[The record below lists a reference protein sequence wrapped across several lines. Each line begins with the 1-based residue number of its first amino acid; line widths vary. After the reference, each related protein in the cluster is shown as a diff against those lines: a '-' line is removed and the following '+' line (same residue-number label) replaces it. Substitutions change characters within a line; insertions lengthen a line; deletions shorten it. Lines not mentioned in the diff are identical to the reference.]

1 MAGRAVL
8 VTGGSR
14 GIGADVAHAFAAARD
29 RVAVHF
35 GMSAG
40 GARRVADELP
50 GEGHV
55 VVGADLADPEAVRR
69 MVEEAAAGLGGI
81 DVLVNN
87 AGLYAGLRRGAFFAL
102 AEAEWDRV
110 MAVNV
115 KGTWLCATACVPVM
129 REQGVGAIVNIASTT
144 AINGSAGFAHYV
156 ASKGAVI
163 ALTRSMAREVGP
175 LGIRVNVIAPG
186 FTLTDA
192 SRELFEQE
200 GRDPET
206 YALDRSSLKRPAQ
219 PEDVFG
225 AALWLAGDGAGYV
238 TGQTIVVDG
247 GRIFV

>member
-1 MAGRAVL
+1 MRVLITGAARGLGRAFALAFARRGDVVAAADL
-8 VTGGSR
+8 DGAAAHETAELAGG
-14 GIGADVAHAFAAARD
+14 GAIGLALDVADAASVQAAVDGVAAR
-29 RVAVHF
+29 
-35 GMSAG
+35 
-40 GARRVADELP
+40 
-50 GEGHV
+50 
-55 VVGADLADPEAVRR
+55 
-69 MVEEAAAGLGGI
+69 LGGI

-87 AGLYAGLRRGAFFAL
+87 AGLYAGLRRGAFHEL
-102 AEAEWDRV
+102 DEDEWDRV

-115 KGTWLCATACVPVM
+115 KGTWLCARACVGPM
-129 REQGVGAIVNIASTT
+129 REAGAGAIVNIASTT

-163 ALTRSMAREVGP
+163 ALTRAMAREVGP

-192 SRELFEQE
+192 SREMMAGE

-206 YALDRSSLKRPAQ
+206 YALDRGSLKRPAQ
-219 PEDVFG
+219 PDDVVG

>member
-1 MAGRAVL
+1 LRVL
-8 VTGGSR
+8 VTGAAR
-14 GIGADVAHAFAAARD
+14 GLGRAFALAFAERGDVVAAADFDADGAAETARLAGGGAIGLRMDVADAASVQDAVD
-29 RVAVHF
+29 AVVAQ
-35 GMSAG
+35 
-40 GARRVADELP
+40 
-50 GEGHV
+50 
-55 VVGADLADPEAVRR
+55 
-69 MVEEAAAGLGGI
+69 LGGV

-87 AGLYAGLRRGAFFAL
+87 AGLYAGLQRGAFHEL
-102 AEAEWDRV
+102 DEGEWDRV

-115 KGTWLCATACVPVM
+115 KGTWLCARACVPSM
-129 REQGVGAIVNIASTT
+129 REAGGGAIVNIASTT

-163 ALTRSMAREVGP
+163 ALTRSMAREVGA

-186 FTLTDA
+186 FTLTEA
-192 SRELFEQE
+192 SRELFAGE

-206 YALDRSSLKRPAQ
+206 YALDRASLKRPAQ
-219 PEDVFG
+219 PEDVVG

>member
-1 MAGRAVL
+1 MRLANKVAV
-8 VTGGSR
+8 VTGGAA
-14 GIGADVAHAFAAARD
+14 GIGFAYARRFLAEGARVVVADVADPVAAAEKLGAEG
-29 RVAVHF
+29 RVLGMRTDVSDIASLQAMVDAAVARF
-35 GMSAG
+35 G
-40 GARRVADELP
+40 R
-50 GEGHV
+50 
-55 VVGADLADPEAVRR
+55 
-69 MVEEAAAGLGGI
+69 I

-87 AGLYAGLRRGAFFAL
+87 AAVFASL
-102 AEAEWDRV
+102 KPQPFDAIPEAEWDRV

-219 PEDVFG
+219 PEDVVG
-225 AALWLAGDGAGYV
+225 AALWLASDGAGYV

>member
-1 MAGRAVL
+1 MRVL
-8 VTGGSR
+8 VTGAGR
-14 GIGADVAHAFAAARD
+14 GLGRAFALAFAERGDAVAAADLDADAAAETAVLAGPEAIGLGLDVAEAASVHDAVGAAAAR
-29 RVAVHF
+29 
-35 GMSAG
+35 
-40 GARRVADELP
+40 
-50 GEGHV
+50 
-55 VVGADLADPEAVRR
+55 
-69 MVEEAAAGLGGI
+69 LGGI

-87 AGLYAGLRRGAFFAL
+87 AGLYAGLRRGAFFEL
-102 AEAEWDRV
+102 DEDEWDRV

-219 PEDVFG
+219 PEDVVG